1 MRTAKKPNR
10 KKSTVAKRT
19 RPIQVKIYMNEQ
31 EYAAF
36 QKKLSDTDMSARAF
50 ILNAISGA
58 EVVDADTRK
67 KLIEINSQLKDLLNQ
82 TRGMGVN
89 HNQMAKV
96 ANASGNAPAK
106 KTLEKLTNDVMDLRK
121 EVMPICQSLSQLIQ
135 GQLPKQP

>member
-1 MRTAKKPNR
+1 MRTKKQ
-10 KKSTVAKRT
+10 KKSTVVKRN

-31 EYAAF
+31 EYDAF
-36 QKKLSDTDMSARAF
+36 QKKLADTDMTAQAF
-50 ILNAISGA
+50 ILSAISKA
-58 EVVDADTRK
+58 EVIDTDTK
-67 KLIEINSQLKDLLNQ
+67 KELIAINSQLKEFLNQ

-135 GQLPKQP
+135 GQIPKLP